1 MLPWLKCWLTWV
13 LNRRIFSSM
22 TLVDKYTKVVTLTG
36 LRHKASFL
44 LSALVIITLLGLAGC
59 DSGPEIIKISGTKM
73 GTSYHITVVADQPAP
88 ADLAARIDAAL
99 DIVDQSMS
107 TYKPQS
113 EISRFNGLPGDSQQS
128 ISAEFAEVLA
138 VSKMVWEQSGG
149 ALDPTV
155 GPLVDLWG
163 FGPVA
168 TDNRIP
174 DDQELTK
181 ALAETGFQYVQVSD
195 QVLSKTKPVGLDLS
209 AVAKGYGVDQV
220 AQLLEMLALPDYLVE
235 VGGEMRV
242 SGVNPDG
249 NPWRVAVEM
258 PSLMPQVQRVIALH
272 DGAVATSG
280 DYRNYFVK
288 DGVRYSHT
296 IDPRTG
302 RPIVHS
308 LASVTVLAET
318 CAEADAWAT
327 ALMVLGEEQGMAL
340 AEKLKLAVYMLV
352 ADGADYS
359 AQSSSEFTR
368 LVNTTEN

>member
-1 MLPWLKCWLTWV
+1 
-13 LNRRIFSSM
+13 M
-22 TLVDKYTKVVTLTG
+22 TLADKYKRNETLTG
-36 LRHKASFL
+36 LSNKASFL
-44 LSALVIITLLGLAGC
+44 LSALAIILLLGLTGC

-73 GTSYHITVVADQPAP
+73 GTSYHITLVADQPAP
-88 ADLAARIDAAL
+88 ADLAERIDAAL
-99 DIVDQSMS
+99 DVVDQSMS
-107 TYKPQS
+107 TYKGQS
-113 EISRFNGLPGDSQQS
+113 EISRFNRLPSNDQQS

-138 VSKMVWEQSGG
+138 VSKLVWEQSGG
-149 ALDPTV
+149 AFDPTV

-168 TDNRIP
+168 TDDRIP
-174 DDQELTK
+174 NEQALAK
-181 ALAETGFQYVQVSD
+181 ALAEIGFEHVQSEGRI
-195 QVLSKTKPVGLDLS
+195 LTKTKPVRLDLS

-235 VGGEMRV
+235 VGGEMRL

-280 DYRNYFVK
+280 DYRNYFER
-288 DGVRYSHT
+288 DGLRYSHT

-302 RPIVHS
+302 RPITHS
-308 LASVTVLAET
+308 LASVTVLAKT

-340 AEKLKLAVYMLV
+340 AEKLNLAVYMLV

-359 AQSSSEFTR
+359 VQSSSEFTR
-368 LVNTTEN
+368 LVNATEN

>member
-1 MLPWLKCWLTWV
+1 
-13 LNRRIFSSM
+13 
-22 TLVDKYTKVVTLTG
+22 
-36 LRHKASFL
+36 
-44 LSALVIITLLGLAGC
+44 
-59 DSGPEIIKISGTKM
+59 M
-73 GTSYHITVVADQPAP
+73 GTSYHITLVADQPAP
-88 ADLAARIDAAL
+88 ADLAERIEAAL
-99 DIVDQSMS
+99 DVVDQSMS
-107 TYKPQS
+107 TYKGQS
-113 EISRFNGLPGDSQQS
+113 QISRFNRLLSNDQQS

-138 VSKMVWEQSGG
+138 VSKLVWEQSGG
-149 ALDPTV
+149 AFDPTV

-168 TDNRIP
+168 TDDRIP
-174 DDQELTK
+174 NEQALAK
-181 ALAETGFQYVQVSD
+181 ALAEIGFEHVQSEGRI
-195 QVLSKTKPVGLDLS
+195 LTKTKPVRLDLS

-249 NPWRVAVEM
+249 NPWRVAIEM

-280 DYRNYFVK
+280 DYRNYFER
-288 DGVRYSHT
+288 DGLRYSHT

-302 RPIVHS
+302 RPITHS
-308 LASVTVLAET
+308 LASVTVLAKT

-340 AEKLKLAVYMLV
+340 AEKLNLAVYMLV

-368 LVNTTEN
+368 LVNATEN

>member
-1 MLPWLKCWLTWV
+1 M
-13 LNRRIFSSM
+13 
-22 TLVDKYTKVVTLTG
+22 
-36 LRHKASFL
+36 
-44 LSALVIITLLGLAGC
+44 LGLTGC

-73 GTSYHITVVADQPAP
+73 GTSYHINLVADQPAP
-88 ADLAARIDAAL
+88 ADLAERIDAAL
-99 DIVDQSMS
+99 DVVDQSMS
-107 TYKPQS
+107 TYKGQS
-113 EISRFNGLPGDSQQS
+113 EISRFNRLPSNDQQS

-138 VSKMVWEQSGG
+138 VSKLVWEQSGG
-149 ALDPTV
+149 AFDPTV

-168 TDNRIP
+168 TDDRIP
-174 DDQELTK
+174 NEQALAK
-181 ALAETGFQYVQVSD
+181 ALAEIGFEHVQFEGRI
-195 QVLSKTKPVGLDLS
+195 LTKTKPVRLDLS

-280 DYRNYFVK
+280 DYRNYFER
-288 DGVRYSHT
+288 DGLRYSHT

-302 RPIVHS
+302 RPITHS
-308 LASVTVLAET
+308 LASVTVLAKT

-340 AEKLKLAVYMLV
+340 AEKLNLAVYMLV

-368 LVNTTEN
+368 LVNATEN

>member
-1 MLPWLKCWLTWV
+1 
-13 LNRRIFSSM
+13 M
-22 TLVDKYTKVVTLTG
+22 TLADKYKRNEPLTG
-36 LRHKASFL
+36 LRNKASFL
-44 LSALVIITLLGLAGC
+44 LSALAIILLLGLTGC

-73 GTSYHITVVADQPAP
+73 GTSYHITLVADQPAP
-88 ADLAARIDAAL
+88 ADLAERIDAAL
-99 DIVDQSMS
+99 DVVDQSMS
-107 TYKPQS
+107 TYKGQS
-113 EISRFNGLPGDSQQS
+113 QISRFNRLLSNDQQS

-138 VSKMVWEQSGG
+138 VSKLVWEQSGG
-149 ALDPTV
+149 AFDPTV

-168 TDNRIP
+168 TDDRIP
-174 DDQELTK
+174 NEQALAK
-181 ALAETGFQYVQVSD
+181 ALAEIGFEHVQSEGRI
-195 QVLSKTKPVGLDLS
+195 LTKTKPVRLDLS

-249 NPWRVAVEM
+249 NPWRVAIEM

-280 DYRNYFVK
+280 DYRNYFER
-288 DGVRYSHT
+288 DGLRYSHT

-302 RPIVHS
+302 RPITHS
-308 LASVTVLAET
+308 LASVTVLAKT

-340 AEKLKLAVYMLV
+340 AEKLNLAVYMLV

-368 LVNTTEN
+368 LVNATEN

>member
-1 MLPWLKCWLTWV
+1 
-13 LNRRIFSSM
+13 M
-22 TLVDKYTKVVTLTG
+22 TLVDKYKRNETLTG
-36 LRHKASFL
+36 LSNKASFL
-44 LSALVIITLLGLAGC
+44 LSALAIILLLGLTGC

-73 GTSYHITVVADQPAP
+73 GTSYHITLVADQPAP
-88 ADLAARIDAAL
+88 ADLAERIDAAL
-99 DIVDQSMS
+99 DVVDQSMS
-107 TYKPQS
+107 TYKGQS
-113 EISRFNGLPGDSQQS
+113 QISRFNRLLSNDQQS

-138 VSKMVWEQSGG
+138 VSKLVWEQSGG
-149 ALDPTV
+149 AFDPTV

-168 TDNRIP
+168 TDDRIP
-174 DDQELTK
+174 NEQALAK
-181 ALAETGFQYVQVSD
+181 ALDEIGFEHVQSEGRI
-195 QVLSKTKPVGLDLS
+195 LTKTKPVRLDLS
-209 AVAKGYGVDQV
+209 AVAKGYGVDKV

-249 NPWRVAVEM
+249 NPWRVAIEM

-280 DYRNYFVK
+280 DYRNYFER
-288 DGVRYSHT
+288 DGLRYSHT

-302 RPIVHS
+302 RPITHS
-308 LASVTVLAET
+308 LASVTVLAKT

-340 AEKLKLAVYMLV
+340 AEKLNLAVYMLV

-368 LVNTTEN
+368 LVNATEN